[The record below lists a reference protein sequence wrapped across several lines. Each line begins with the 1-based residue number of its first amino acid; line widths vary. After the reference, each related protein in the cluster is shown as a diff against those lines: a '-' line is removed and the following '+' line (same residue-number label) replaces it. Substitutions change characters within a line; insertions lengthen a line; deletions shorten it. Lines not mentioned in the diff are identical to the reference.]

1 MFLFGMGM
9 LQALSGAGLFECLSR
24 RAWHVASMAAITV
37 MDPAL
42 LLCSSDE
49 RSGSVKLHWYKLL

>member
-1 MFLFGMGM
+1 MGT
-9 LQALSGAGLFECLSR
+9 LQALSGAGLFEWLSR
-24 RAWHVASMAAITV
+24 RAWHVASIAAITV
-37 MDPAL
+37 MDSAI